1 MTTKKWFASKTLWV
15 NIIGFIVL
23 VLSYF
28 GQVNWLDPKIVGL
41 ALTVLNFGL
50 RLITNQAVEV

>member
-1 MTTKKWFASKTLWV
+1 MTKKWYASKVLWV
-15 NIIGFIVL
+15 NIVGFIII

-41 ALTVLNFGL
+41 ALTVLNFAL
-50 RLITNQAVEV
+50 RLITSQPISS